1 MPTYEVSRTLVKSP
15 PELWAELEG
24 QRLGTSLGAKSV
36 KTTEPERELAWEG
49 DGAAGLA
56 RLEPSSWGTKVT
68 LTAWV
73 EEHEARAAESGL
85 FGRIF
90 KKRAP
95 AQPPEPGRHEDLEER
110 LSGLLDDLGSAHKK
124 PFVRE

>member
-1 MPTYEVSRTLVKSP
+1 MATYEVSRTLVKSP

-24 QRLGTSLGAKSV
+24 MRLGSSLGATSV

-49 DGAAGLA
+49 GGAAGLA

-73 EEHEARAAESGL
+73 EETEARGADGGL
-85 FGRIF
+85 FGRLF

-95 AQPPEPGRHEDLEER
+95 EQPSPSHDDLEQR

-124 PFVRE
+124 PFIRE

>member
-1 MPTYEVSRTLVKSP
+1 VKSP

-24 QRLGTSLGAKSV
+24 ERLRDALGDAV
-36 KTTEPERELAWEG
+36 VRPTEPERELAWEA

-73 EEHEARAAESGL
+73 EEQVAEVG
-85 FGRIF
+85 FWGRLRGR
-90 KKRAP
+90 KPVPTP
-95 AQPPEPGRHEDLEER
+95 AHDDLEQR
-110 LSGLLDDLGSAHKK
+110 LTGLLDDLGSDHKK
-124 PFVRE
+124 PFVRQD

>member
-1 MPTYEVSRTLVKSP
+1 MATYEVSRTLVKSP

-24 QRLGTSLGAKSV
+24 ERLGTAMGAV
-36 KTTEPERELAWEG
+36 NVRATEPERELAWEG

-73 EEHEARAAESGL
+73 EEQEAQVADHG
-85 FGRIF
+85 FWGRF
-90 KKRAP
+90 RKRQPAP
-95 AQPPEPGRHEDLEER
+95 PPPEPNDIEER
-110 LSGLLDDLGSAHKK
+110 LNGLLDDLGSAHKK
-124 PFVRE
+124 PFVGE

>member
-1 MPTYEVSRTLVKSP
+1 VATYEVSRTLVKSP

-24 QRLGTSLGAKSV
+24 MRLGSSLGAKSV

-73 EEHEARAAESGL
+73 EETEARVAEQGF
-85 FGRIF
+85 FGRLF

-95 AQPPEPGRHEDLEER
+95 EPAPPASHDDLERR

-124 PFVRE
+124 PFIRE

>member
-1 MPTYEVSRTLVKSP
+1 MATYEVSRTLVKSP

-24 QRLGTSLGAKSV
+24 ERLGTAVGAVSV
-36 KTTEPERELAWEG
+36 KPTETERELAWEG

-73 EEHEARAAESGL
+73 EEQESQVARHGF
-85 FGRIF
+85 FGRLL
-90 KKRAP
+90 RRRPAP
-95 AQPPEPGRHEDLEER
+95 PSVPPCDLEQR
-110 LSGLLDDLGSAHKK
+110 MTGLLDDLGSAHKK

>member
-1 MPTYEVSRTLVKSP
+1 MATYEVSRTLVKSP

-24 QRLGTSLGAKSV
+24 ARLGDSLGARSV
-36 KTTEPERELAWEG
+36 RTTEPERELAWEG

-68 LTAWV
+68 LTARV
-73 EEHEARAAESGL
+73 QETEARVAEYGF
-85 FGRIF
+85 FGRMF
-90 KKRAP
+90 RRRAP
-95 AQPPEPGRHEDLEER
+95 VSPPPPGHDDLERR
-110 LSGLLDDLGSAHKK
+110 LTGLLDDLGSAHKK

>member
-1 MPTYEVSRTLVKSP
+1 MKSP

-24 QRLGTSLGAKSV
+24 ERLRDALGEAV
-36 KTTEPERELAWEG
+36 VRPTEPERELAWEA

-73 EEHEARAAESGL
+73 EEQVADVG
-85 FGRIF
+85 FWGRLRRR
-90 KKRAP
+90 KPVPTP
-95 AQPPEPGRHEDLEER
+95 AHGDLEQR
-110 LSGLLDDLGSAHKK
+110 LNGLLDDLGSDHKK
-124 PFVRE
+124 PFVRQD